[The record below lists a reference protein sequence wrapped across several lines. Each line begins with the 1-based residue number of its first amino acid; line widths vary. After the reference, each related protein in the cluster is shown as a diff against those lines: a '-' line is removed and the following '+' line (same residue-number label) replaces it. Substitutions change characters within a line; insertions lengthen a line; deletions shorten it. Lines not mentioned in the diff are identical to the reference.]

1 MKRPLLMFAVVVV
14 LGCFASEAAACD
26 CIVPRP
32 TEPLSQQVN
41 NARRASQTVFS
52 GDVLKIDRV
61 PPLVLVTFEVDKLWK
76 GVFQRTLVV
85 STGTDDCGYTFHVG
99 EHYLVYAVA
108 WPNATDYSLGKE
120 IGFTSICHRT
130 ALLSRA
136 TADLQVLGKP
146 RSRRNA
152 GTQQRT
158 PKIVGREPRN
168 GVSHEAFV
176 NQSRW
181 VLTE

>member
-1 MKRPLLMFAVVVV
+1 MKRPLFMFAVVVV

-26 CIVPRP
+26 CILPRP

-52 GDVLKIDRV
+52 GDVLKIDRM
-61 PPLVLVTFEVDKLWK
+61 PPLVLVTFEVDSLWK

-85 STGTDDCGYTFHVG
+85 NTGTDDCGYGFRVG

-108 WPNATDYSLGKE
+108 WPDATDYSLGRG
-120 IGFTSICHRT
+120 IGFTSICNRT
-130 ALLSRA
+130 ALLSQA

-146 RSRRNA
+146 LRSRRNA
-152 GTQQRT
+152 RT
-158 PKIVGREPRN
+158 SAAKPNKSLDRSGGSVFRIKPGAAKVE
-168 GVSHEAFV
+168 
-176 NQSRW
+176 
-181 VLTE
+181 

>member
-1 MKRPLLMFAVVVV
+1 MFAVVVM
-14 LGCFASEAAACD
+14 LAYFASEAAACD
-26 CIVPRP
+26 CILPEP

-61 PPLVLVTFEVDKLWK
+61 PPLVLVTFEVDSLWK

-85 STGTDDCGYTFHVG
+85 STVTDDCGYGFHVG

-108 WPNATDYSLGKE
+108 WPNATNYSLERE
-120 IGFTSICHRT
+120 IGFTSICSRT
-130 ALLSRA
+130 ALLSQP

-146 RSRRNA
+146 LRSRRN
-152 GTQQRT
+152 GRT
-158 PKIVGREPRN
+158 SAAKPNKSLVASRN
-168 GVSHEAFV
+168 SVF
-176 NQSRW
+176 RMK
-181 VLTE
+181 LL